1 MLRPNWDCVKFMDGI
16 HSFIHD
22 MNPAPLIDLHG
33 LHLLRLVAQHRG
45 ITAAARAAGLS
56 QSALT
61 RQIQGIEGRLGVKL
75 FERTTRSLSITE
87 AGAVL
92 LRETEILP
100 AVLDGALRR
109 LREDFL
115 DQPREIRIGFSR
127 SVSLAHLPGL
137 LHGHRRQHPEVK
149 TTVSHLAGSALIE
162 AVASCHLDLG
172 ILCPPA
178 RLPESVEVTHRI
190 SDRFIILAPRDLQL
204 PGELR
209 ESAVWAAWVAGQ
221 SWIVPPA
228 RTRSRVCID
237 AWWASQG
244 LAPAVAMELDSFD
257 MAIHLVALSL
267 GVACV
272 PRRAFSG
279 FARKGRLQKI
289 PLPVPLARELV
300 VIIPRRTSTPE
311 HVREFVRSILF

>member
-1 MLRPNWDCVKFMDGI
+1 
-16 HSFIHD
+16 
-22 MNPAPLIDLHG
+22 MNPAPLIDLYG
-33 LHLLRLVAQHRG
+33 LHLMRLVAQHRG

-100 AVLDGALRR
+100 TVLDGALRR
-109 LREDFL
+109 LREEFL

-137 LHGHRRQHPEVK
+137 LHGHRRRHPEVK

-162 AVASCHLDLG
+162 AVASCQLDLG

-178 RLPESVEVTHRI
+178 RLPESVETPHRI
-190 SDRFIILAPRDLQL
+190 SDRFMILAPRDLPL
-204 PGELR
+204 PTEIR
-209 ESAVWAAWVAGQ
+209 EPQAWAAWVSAQ

-228 RTRSRVCID
+228 RTRSRACID
-237 AWWASQG
+237 AWWAGQG
-244 LAPAVAMELDSFD
+244 LAPAAAMELDSFD
-257 MAIHLVALSL
+257 MAIHLVALGL

-272 PRRAFSG
+272 PRRAFSS
-279 FARKGRLQKI
+279 FARKSRLQRVPM
-289 PLPVPLARELV
+289 PLPLSRELV
-300 VIIPRRTSTPE
+300 VITPRRSTTPL
-311 HVREFVRSILF
+311 HVLEFVRNILF

>member
-1 MLRPNWDCVKFMDGI
+1 MDGI
-16 HSFIHD
+16 DSFIHR

-149 TTVSHLAGSALIE
+149 TTVSNLAGSALIE
-162 AVASCHLDLG
+162 AVAACQIDLG

-178 RLPESVEVTHRI
+178 RLPESVAVTHRI
-190 SDRFIILAPRDLQL
+190 TDRFMILAPRDLPL
-204 PGELR
+204 PPEIH
-209 ESAVWAAWVAGQ
+209 ESRAWAAWVAEQ

-228 RTRSRVCID
+228 RTRSRACID
-237 AWWASQG
+237 AWWANQA
-244 LAPAVAMELDSFD
+244 LAPAAAMELDSFD
-257 MAIHLVALSL
+257 MAIHLVALGL

-272 PRRAFSG
+272 PRRAFSS
-279 FARKGRLQKI
+279 FARKARLQKVPM
-289 PLPVPLARELV
+289 PLPLARELV
-300 VIIPRRTSTPE
+300 VITPRRTTTPE
-311 HVREFVRSILF
+311 HVRHFVDSILF

>member
-1 MLRPNWDCVKFMDGI
+1 
-16 HSFIHD
+16 
-22 MNPAPLIDLHG
+22 MNPAPPVDLHG
-33 LHLLRLVAQHRG
+33 LHLLRLVAHHRG
-45 ITAAARAAGLS
+45 ITAAAQAAGLS

-109 LREDFL
+109 LREEFL

-137 LHGHRRQHPEVK
+137 LHGHRRHHPDVK
-149 TTVSHLAGSALIE
+149 TTVSHLTGSALME
-162 AVASCHLDLG
+162 AVASCQLDLG
-172 ILCPPA
+172 ILCPPS

-190 SDRFIILAPRDLQL
+190 SDRFIILAPRDLAL
-204 PGELR
+204 PPEIR
-209 ESAVWAAWVAGQ
+209 DARVWAAWVAEQ

-228 RTRSRVCID
+228 RTRSRACID
-237 AWWASQG
+237 AWWAGQG
-244 LAPAVAMELDSFD
+244 LAPAAAMELDSFD
-257 MAIHLVALSL
+257 MAIQLVALGL

-272 PRRAFSG
+272 PRRAFSS
-279 FARKGRLQKI
+279 FARKGRLQKVPM
-289 PLPVPLARELV
+289 PLPLSRELV
-300 VIIPRRTSTPE
+300 VLTPRRTTTPA
-311 HVREFVRSILF
+311 HVRHFVESILF

>member
-1 MLRPNWDCVKFMDGI
+1 
-16 HSFIHD
+16 
-22 MNPAPLIDLHG
+22 MNPAPLIDLYG

-109 LREDFL
+109 LREEFL

-137 LHGHRRQHPEVK
+137 LHGHRRRHPEVK
-149 TTVSHLAGSALIE
+149 TTVSHLSGSALIE
-162 AVASCHLDLG
+162 AVASCQLDLG

-178 RLPESVEVTHRI
+178 RLPDSVETTHRI
-190 SDRFIILAPRDLQL
+190 RDRFIILAPRDLPL
-204 PGELR
+204 PADIR
-209 ESAVWAAWVAGQ
+209 EGPAWGDWVSAQ
-221 SWIVPPA
+221 SWITPPS
-228 RTRSRVCID
+228 RTRSRACID
-237 AWWASQG
+237 AWWASQD
-244 LAPAVAMELDSFD
+244 LAPAAAMELDSFD
-257 MAIHLVALSL
+257 MAIHLVALGL

-272 PRRAFSG
+272 PRRAFSS
-279 FARKGRLQKI
+279 FARKGRLQRI
-289 PLPVPLARELV
+289 PMPLPLTRELV
-300 VIIPRRTSTPE
+300 VITPRRSTSPE
-311 HVREFVRSILF
+311 HVLQFVESILF